1 MKSHEHHRACFD
13 RIGERQEIAGAAK
26 PKWHRPVRQRDAEIH
41 VMKPN
46 TGFEGLG
53 LLLRGIVRDEY
64 RPGLVPAS
72 QHPIE
77 A

>member
-1 MKSHEHHRACFD
+1 
-13 RIGERQEIAGAAK
+13 
-26 PKWHRPVRQRDAEIH
+26 
-41 VMKPN
+41 
-46 TGFEGLG
+46 LG